1 MNKRIDIPAHIE
13 LCLNHVDSLPLTDPG
28 IVPGIPGSFYI
39 LEEKDRVDLTKLVE
53 KIDLISEK
61 ELMTWT
67 EDEKA
72 YYSRIL
78 QRADR
83 LLKQSL
89 PTDATGSV
97 LERVAKE
104 IEKQEMDL
112 SL

>member
-13 LCLNHVDSLPLTDPG
+13 ICLNHVDLLPLTDPG

-39 LEEKDRVDLTKLVE
+39 LGEKDRVDLTKLVE
-53 KIDLISEK
+53 KLDHISEK
-61 ELMTWT
+61 EFMTWT
-67 EDEKA
+67 EDERV
-72 YYSRIL
+72 YYSGL
-78 QRADR
+78 LHRADR

-97 LERVAKE
+97 LERVVKE
-104 IEKQEMDL
+104 IEKQDLDL